1 MLKLGFRLSIA
12 IQHRVFVIP
21 WVKRHSAP
29 RILCSDQRDYT
40 SSGLIK
46 YVPNKS
52 RKITQDLT
60 SQPLDVT
67 RLDHSVLGS
76 QVKGNSK
83 EARDGT
89 FLDLQEKNDTGSYMN
104 VSCDDSDEGI
114 LSLDKG
120 INASR
125 WDHSVLGSKVKE
137 ETGEGTVLH
146 LRVKNDAEMYSDASC
161 DDSNEELE
169 ESSNEVRSTGYKST
183 RQHKQAYDKVK
194 LHMEA
199 EQAKSSKEACKTTQ
213 EAEHMAMRYL
223 GLRAYSAADLKKKL
237 MGKKFPLEVVDRVI
251 NDFQIR
257 GFINDSLYAESFTR
271 SRWSSLSWGPR
282 RIKQALFKKGI
293 SNKDSETAI
302 KLVFEKRQCKEGD
315 EEAELNHGL
324 SKEAVDQLY
333 VQASKRWLQGR
344 DLPIETRKARVIRWL
359 QYRGFNWGV
368 VSQLL
373 KRLESTH
380 ES

>member
-1 MLKLGFRLSIA
+1 MLKQGFRLSIA